1 MGAPAAGPHESR
13 IDRPMVR
20 MAAVDLG
27 AQSGRVAV
35 GSLDDGRLEVEE
47 VRRFPNGPVEEGGR
61 LRWDLDMLCRETT
74 DGLRA
79 AGDVDS
85 IGVDSWAV
93 DFAFLTADGAL
104 VESPVHYRDPL
115 RAASLAELDRRISP
129 RELYDRTGIQRLP
142 INTIVELAGMAAR
155 RDAALEAADVLL
167 MIPDVL
173 HNRLCGSRAGERT
186 NASPTQ
192 CLDAV
197 TGGWAGD
204 LLDRLDVPSGLL
216 PDLVEPGTILGEAFG
231 ARVIAVATHDTASAV
246 AAVPL
251 RGPGSIYLSVGTWSL
266 VGTELPQPLITDE
279 TFAANLTN
287 EGGVAGTT
295 RLLSNVTGLW
305 LLHEC
310 RRFWAGEGRVYS
322 FDELV
327 RLAADAPA
335 LQAFVDPDAE
345 AFAQPGSMPVRIASF
360 CRETGQRVPESDA
373 AVVRCVLESLALK
386 HAHAVELLR
395 DAAGVAPVEL
405 NVVGGGARNELLCA
419 WTASAAGLPVVAGP
433 EEATVVGNLLVQ
445 AIALGELASVDEARD
460 VVRASFRPA
469 VHEPEGSG
477 EWEDARGRFST
488 MLAGADLEVSA

>member
-1 MGAPAAGPHESR
+1 MAT
-13 IDRPMVR
+13 

-35 GSLDDGRLEVEE
+35 GTLDDGRLTVDE

-61 LRWDLDMLCRETT
+61 LRWDLDGLVRETT
-74 DGLRA
+74 EGLRA
-79 AGDVDS
+79 AGEVDS

-93 DFAFLTADGAL
+93 DFALLTADDSL
-104 VESPVHYRDPL
+104 VESPVHYRDPQ
-115 RAASLAELDRRISP
+115 RTAALAELDRRISP
-129 RELYDRTGIQRLP
+129 RELYGRTGIQRLP

-155 RDAALEAADVLL
+155 GDAALETADVLL
-167 MIPDVL
+167 MIPDVV
-173 HNRLCGSRAGERT
+173 HNRLCGSRAGEHT
-186 NASPTQ
+186 NASTTQ
-192 CLDAV
+192 CLDAT
-197 TGGWAGD
+197 TGVWAAD
-204 LLDRLDVPSGLL
+204 ILARLDIPVGLL
-216 PDLVEPGTILGEAFG
+216 PDVVEPGTILGEALG
-231 ARVIAVATHDTASAV
+231 ARVVAVATHDTASAV

-251 RGPGSIYLSVGTWSL
+251 RGPGAVYLSVGTWSL
-266 VGTELPQPLITDE
+266 VGTELSQPLITDE

-295 RLLSNVTGLW
+295 RLLCNVTGLW

-310 RRFWAGEGRVYS
+310 RRVWAEEGRVYS
-322 FDELV
+322 FEELV
-327 RLAADAPA
+327 RLAADANA
-335 LQAFVDPDAE
+335 LQSFVDPDAE
-345 AFAQPGSMPVRIASF
+345 SFAQPGSMPERIATF
-360 CRETGQRVPESDA
+360 CRESGQPVPESDA

-395 DAAGVAPVEL
+395 EAAGVVPTEL

-445 AIALGELASVDEARD
+445 AIALGELASVDEARQ

-469 VHEPEGSG
+469 VHGPRASS
-477 EWEDARGRFST
+477 EWQDARGRFST
-488 MLAGADLEVSA
+488 LLAGAGLEVSA

>member
-1 MGAPAAGPHESR
+1 
-13 IDRPMVR
+13 

-155 RDAALEAADVLL
+155 NDPALANADMLL
-167 MIPDVL
+167 MIPDLL
-173 HNRLCGSRAGERT
+173 HNHLCGSRVGERT
-186 NASPTQ
+186 NASTTQ
-192 CLDAV
+192 CLDAA
-197 TGGWAGD
+197 TGDWAED
-204 LLDRLDVPSGLL
+204 LLERLDVPTQLL
-216 PDLVEPGTILGEAFG
+216 PELVEPGTVVGEALG
-231 ARVIAVATHDTASAV
+231 APVVAVATHDTASAV

-251 RGPGSIYLSVGTWSL
+251 RGDGAVYLSVGTWSL
-266 VGTELPQPLITDE
+266 VGTEIARPLISDD

-287 EGGVAGTT
+287 EGGLGGTV
-295 RLLSNVTGLW
+295 RLLCNVTGLW

-310 RRFWAGEGRVYS
+310 RRVWAELGRGYS

-327 RLAADAPA
+327 RLACDAPA

-345 AFAQPGSMPVRIASF
+345 AFSQPGPMPDRIVSF
-360 CRETGQRVPESDA
+360 CRETGQPAPETDA
-373 AVVRCVLESLALK
+373 AVARCVLESLALK

-395 DAAGVAPVEL
+395 QAAAVAPVEL
-405 NVVGGGARNELLCA
+405 NVVGGGARNELLCG
-419 WTASAAGLPVVAGP
+419 WTAHAAGLPVLAGP
-433 EEATVVGNLLVQ
+433 EEATLVGNLLVQ
-445 AIALGELASVDEARD
+445 ALALGELGSPAEARE
-460 VVRASFRPA
+460 VVRASFRPT
-469 VHEPEGSG
+469 VYEPEQSE
-477 EWEDARGRFST
+477 EWQEARERFST
-488 MLAGADLEVSA
+488 LLAGNGLEVSV